1 MEILHSTL
9 TDVGRKRDHNEDSF
23 GVIPELNF
31 FMVAD
36 GMGGHAAG
44 EVASYMAV
52 QVARK
57 IILSNSESITKFANG
72 DESVKKYD
80 IYQLLDQAVQSAC
93 ISIFQESHADKA
105 KLGMG
110 TTVDLLL
117 IINDRGF
124 IAHVGDSRVYMARM
138 GKVMQLTH
146 DHSLMNELVRRGKFT
161 HEEFLESPYASQK
174 NALTRAVGV
183 YETIEVD
190 TFDFPILPGDSF
202 LLCSDG
208 LSEYLDDS
216 KILKTFDHPEL
227 PDVAQTFIDIANH
240 GGGHDNIT
248 AVVVRMPEAKDKEAA
263 INKAAEISL
272 SMEVLKDINLFKYLS
287 YQELIKVY
295 NLTEL
300 RSFNPDQTIFREGDD
315 GREFFMI
322 VRGRVRI
329 EKGGTIVATLEDRD
343 HFGEM
348 ALVDKSPR
356 SASAFAET
364 ITKVLTITRRDFY
377 DIIKKEHALAVK
389 LLWSFVQVLS
399 ERLRSTT
406 INLSDALV
414 AEELDVGLMDAL
426 MEEPESVS
434 PIPQVQI
441 PKEAIA
447 PPKEEPTSEF
457 EDIETEI
464 NDKDT
469 VPVTTP
475 PATPPEEK

>member
-1 MEILHSTL
+1 MQIQHAAL

-44 EVASYMAV
+44 EVASFMAV
-52 QVARK
+52 EVAKK
-57 IILSNSESITKFANG
+57 IILANRETIEKYAAG

-80 IYQLLDQAVQSAC
+80 IYQLLDQAIQSAC
-93 ISIFQESHADKA
+93 ISIFQESQNDADKR
-105 KLGMG
+105 GMG
-110 TTVDLLL
+110 TTTDILL
-117 IINDRGF
+117 IVNDRGF
-124 IAHVGDSRVYMARM
+124 IAHVGDSRVYMERM
-138 GKVMQLTH
+138 GKVIQLTH

-161 HEEFLESPYASQK
+161 QEEFLASPYAEQK

-190 TFDFPILPGDSF
+190 TFDFPVLPGDSF

-208 LSEYLDDS
+208 LAEYLTDVNIQRTFDTED
-216 KILKTFDHPEL
+216 LEAAAKTF
-227 PDVAQTFIDIANH
+227 INIAND

-248 AVVVRMPEAKDKEAA
+248 AVLARMPQAEDKEAA

-272 SMEVLKDINLFKYLS
+272 SMEVLKEITLFKYLT

-300 RSFNPDQTIFREGDD
+300 RTYEPDQMIFEEGTE

-322 VRGRVRI
+322 VRGKIRI
-329 EKGGTIVATLEDRD
+329 EKGGTTVATLQDRD

-348 ALVDKSPR
+348 ALVDKERR
-356 SASAFAET
+356 SARVVAEDLS
-364 ITKVLTITRRDFY
+364 KVLVITRRDFY

-389 LLWSFVQVLS
+389 LLWSFVRELTT
-399 ERLRSTT
+399 RLRTT
-406 INLSDALV
+406 TSNLSDALM
-414 AEELDVGLMDAL
+414 AEELEL
-426 MEEPESVS
+426 EPE
-434 PIPQVQI
+434 
-441 PKEAIA
+441 
-447 PPKEEPTSEF
+447 
-457 EDIETEI
+457 
-464 NDKDT
+464 
-469 VPVTTP
+469 
-475 PATPPEEK
+475 